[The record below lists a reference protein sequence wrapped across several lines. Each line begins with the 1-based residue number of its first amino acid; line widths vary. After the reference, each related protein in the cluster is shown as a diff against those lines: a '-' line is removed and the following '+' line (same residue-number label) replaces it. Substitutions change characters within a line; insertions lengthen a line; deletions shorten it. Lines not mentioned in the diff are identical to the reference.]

1 LTAQFVINYKQAY
14 KLNTKEI
21 TVSEFTNVTV
31 VKKANIYFDG
41 GVVSHTV
48 LFADGSKKTLGVMQ
62 PGEYEFS
69 TGKAEVMEILS
80 GELDLQLPGSSVW
93 KPVKGGESFEVPA
106 NSSFTMRVKTVSD
119 YCCSFID

>member
-1 LTAQFVINYKQAY
+1 LVIKRVI
-14 KLNTKEI
+14 KEI
-21 TVSEFTNVTV
+21 FVSEFKSVTV
-31 VKKANIYFDG
+31 VKKANIYFNG
-41 GVVSHTV
+41 GVASHTV

-80 GELDLQLPGSSVW
+80 GELDLLLPGSSVW
-93 KPVKGGESFEVPA
+93 KPVKGGESFDVPA
-106 NSSFTMRVKTVSD
+106 NSSFSMRVTTVSD